1 MKNLFL
7 NMIFAI
13 YTIIGCIIKCFYGLN
28 CIIINPVKMKTN
40 YITKADCTINMSGTI

>member
-7 NMIFAI
+7 NTIFSM
-13 YTIIGCIIKCFYGLN
+13 YIIICCIIKCIYKPN
-28 CIIINPVKMKTN
+28 YIIINPIKTKTN